1 MSLTYIQSKNT
12 IKKFFHA
19 PIKIYNINT
28 YNINII
34 NRFNRKDLNCD
45 NQILKKSFTCQNF
58 SNLSNTLFFKG
69 TIE

>member
-1 MSLTYIQSKNT
+1 MIHAFRNFQAQLKDTTLYTHANKYEKHMSLTYIQSKNT

-34 NRFNRKDLNCD
+34 SGFN
-45 NQILKKSFTCQNF
+45 KKRS
-58 SNLSNTLFFKG
+58 
-69 TIE
+69 